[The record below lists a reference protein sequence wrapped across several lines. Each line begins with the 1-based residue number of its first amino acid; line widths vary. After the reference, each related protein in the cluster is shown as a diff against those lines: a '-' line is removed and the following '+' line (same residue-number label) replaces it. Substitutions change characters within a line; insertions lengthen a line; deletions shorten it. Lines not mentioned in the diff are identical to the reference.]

1 MFKPGDFHKSF
12 PTLTTLIILMSSVCF
27 RTSLSVVL
35 LWMKEHF
42 FFFSP
47 ATGSQKKWKIL
58 LLLCLDL
65 LLLFWFGLVDC
76 FFCFV
81 VGFFWLVW
89 FLVFVVCWV
98 FLVGWLVFIV
108 GVWVFFWFGLVL
120 FCYFFT
126 GLCGIS
132 VTSVLWVLPART
144 QSMPWA
150 PVQQGM
156 NGWQRLYAKSYS
168 PMSLYSVISHQ
179 QACSISSSRVEL
191 EVGSPI
197 LKYVL

>member
-35 LWMKEHF
+35 LWMKELF

-98 FLVGWLVFIV
+98 FLFGWLVFIV
-108 GVWVFFWFGLVL
+108 GVWFFFFCLVWFCFAIFLLG
-120 FCYFFT
+120 F
-126 GLCGIS
+126 
-132 VTSVLWVLPART
+132 
-144 QSMPWA
+144 
-150 PVQQGM
+150 
-156 NGWQRLYAKSYS
+156 
-168 PMSLYSVISHQ
+168 
-179 QACSISSSRVEL
+179 
-191 EVGSPI
+191 VGSQSLLCSGFYLPGPRACPEPLCNREWMAGRGCMPNHTLQWACI
-197 LKYVL
+197 L